1 MPVNI
6 LIGILSVFLALI
18 LYSVGAWSAFRT
30 KRFSAGTLT
39 VLWIGAFFDVLG
51 TVMMGIQVGGLDLSP
66 GMPTVHTVLALLAMA
81 GMIVGT
87 AVGTWALSAKRDD
100 IAASVSRLILA
111 PWALWVA
118 VFIWGMVTRGAA
130 RMGG

>member
-1 MPVNI
+1 MPINI
-6 LIGILSVFLALI
+6 IIGLVALLFALV
-18 LYSVGAWSAFRT
+18 LYTTGTWSAFRA
-30 KRFSAGTLT
+30 KGFSAQTLT
-39 VLWIGAFFDVLG
+39 MLWIGAFFDVLG